1 MTKAFFAFVLFFHAC
16 QDHSVSVPTCKAPI
30 WLESEKA
37 SIIQQGHK
45 GQITK
50 YRYKNQEVYLIEGC
64 LQNCADYMDV
74 VKDCSGNVVCEMGG
88 IAGINTCI
96 DFDKAVKLEEVWKN

>member
-1 MTKAFFAFVLFFHAC
+1 MTKALFALLLFFLAC
-16 QDHSVSVPTCKAPI
+16 EDDSVSISKCTSPN
-30 WLESEKA
+30 WLEAEKS

-64 LQNCADYMDV
+64 LQNCADYLDV
-74 VKDCSGNVVCEMGG
+74 VKDCRGKIICEMGG
-88 IAGINTCI
+88 IAGINTCP